1 MFNVRT
7 MFMPKTWCALRN
19 CWFMFAKEMEGFQ
32 MIKKLMKKHLAC
44 LLVTIMCLNTTGIHE
59 VRATDVG

>member
-1 MFNVRT
+1 
-7 MFMPKTWCALRN
+7 
-19 CWFMFAKEMEGFQ
+19 MFAKEMEGFQ